1 MNLSRALVSE
11 FIGSAFLLAA
21 VVGSGAL
28 AHKLDMGNIALSVLC
43 VSFATMGTLTALIY
57 SLGTC
62 SAHFNPIVTLALA
75 VRNEFAWKN
84 VPAYILVQI
93 AGACAGVII
102 TNLMFDLPAICISDT
117 MRTGTGQLIGEFVAT
132 FGLLGIIFGCAKNT
146 ANPGPI
152 AIPLYVAGAIFFTSS
167 TCFANPAVTIARTL
181 TTTLCGIEP
190 NCVLPFI
197 AAQVV
202 GAATALAVFGWLFQT
217 NSTTIAK
224 LEEVYRESPGLESVE
239 STP

>member
-57 SLGTC
+57 ALGTC
-62 SAHFNPIVTLALA
+62 SAHFNPVVTLALA
-75 VRNEFAWKN
+75 ARKEFSWRN
-84 VPAYILVQI
+84 VPAYILAQV
-93 AGACAGVII
+93 AGACTGVII
-102 TNLMFDLPAICISDT
+102 TNLMFDLPAVCISDT
-117 MRTGTGQLIGEFVAT
+117 VRGGTGQLIGEVVAT
-132 FGLLGIIFGCAKNT
+132 FGLLGIIFGTAKNP

-181 TTTLCGIEP
+181 TATLCGIGP
-190 NCVLPFI
+190 ASVIPFI
-197 AAQVV
+197 GAQIV
-202 GAATALAVFGWLFQT
+202 GASAALAVFGWLFQT
-217 NSTTIAK
+217 NSTSIEK
-224 LEEVYRESPGLESVE
+224 LEEVYRESPDLDSLKT
-239 STP
+239 S